1 MILTGQDKLNE
12 ALHQEACDG
21 KWALRVE
28 DPCNGLKLDAI
39 VDALGG
45 TSTTVNTQ
53 IIFNETI
60 VSANIEQS
68 LLIPGAIIG
77 YMIKSRDRGKVKLSH
92 VSGESGTKYLTV
104 KPGAVYTDEHRY
116 NDLTLYFQSNI
127 AGEVIEIVAWS

>member
-45 TSTTVNTQ
+45 TSTTTNTKV
-53 IIFNETI
+53 IFNEVI
-60 VSANIEQS
+60 ASADTEQS
-68 LLIPGAIIG
+68 LSISGLIVG
-77 YMIKSRDRGKVKLSH
+77 YMIKSRGRGNIKLSH

-116 NDLTLYFQSNI
+116 NNLTLYFQSNI